1 LRKALAGMGKT
12 TRFLD
17 ADFAQ
22 LYVAAVR
29 IAQRWKYF
37 AGIAILIS
45 CFLIDLADREY
56 SGIENREVESCGDLE
71 RGVIKQT
78 PHEYRII
85 NRTIEFKLSRA

>member
-1 LRKALAGMGKT
+1 MEKT

-17 ADFAQ
+17 GDFAQ
-22 LYVAAVR
+22 LYAAAAVR

-45 CFLIDLADREY
+45 CFLVDLADREY